1 MIENFLTLPPERRSP
16 TRQVFESTPKR
27 AGSEIGAPQCQS
39 SRGQCQDR
47 PIEKAAF
54 RFLRTTVVK
63 FPVKFPL
70 SPATIMVSALLLS
83 FLLHSDRVQAD
94 GCPAPSFAEARN
106 FPASG
111 CAVSVAV
118 GDFNGDGKNDLVLG
132 TVFPFDCCTFNV
144 PVLLGNGDGTF
155 QPALNSYAGPN
166 PTTVA
171 VGDFNGDSKPDV
183 AVHIASY
190 TKNISVLLGQG
201 DGKFQPLI
209 QSSTVGGFLVPGDF
223 NSDGKLDL
231 ASANYVS
238 FDQNSRTYTNGNLSV
253 VSGNGDGTFSAAT
266 AHIAGLHPFS
276 VAISD
281 FNADGKFDLA
291 VINFGDPYSSPQ
303 TNGSAT
309 VLLGRGDGSF
319 NPAVNYSAG
328 VASVSGAV
336 GDFNGDG
343 TVDLAVANIGSYYQ
357 GSFTNSSV
365 SVLLG
370 KGDGTFQAAV
380 NYDAGAA
387 PVSLGVA
394 DFNGDGKP
402 DLAVANYNSTNVSVL
417 LGNGDGTFKSA
428 ISLSAGG
435 YPAYSPES
443 LAIADFNGDGKPDV
457 AVAVCGGAAVLLN
470 TCPNAGVRLAVAQV
484 NNNVT
489 LFWPLPYT
497 NFVLESAASLRST
510 NWQGFFNETTTNNGR
525 CEITLPF
532 DPPTKFFRLRKP

>member
-1 MIENFLTLPPERRSP
+1 M
-16 TRQVFESTPKR
+16 
-27 AGSEIGAPQCQS
+27 
-39 SRGQCQDR
+39 
-47 PIEKAAF
+47 KASN
-54 RFLRTTVVK
+54 LK
-63 FPVKFPL
+63 PV
-70 SPATIMVSALLLS
+70 ATASALAAM
-83 FLLHSDRVQAD
+83 FLLPHDPAVAG

-118 GDFNGDGKNDLVLG
+118 GDFNGDGKHDLVLG

-155 QPALNSYAGPN
+155 QPALNNYAGPN
-166 PTTVA
+166 PSTVA
-171 VGDFNGDSKPDV
+171 VGDFNGDGKLDV

-190 TKNISVLLGQG
+190 TKNISVLLGQA

-253 VSGNGDGTFSAAT
+253 VLGNGDGTFSAAT
-266 AHIAGLHPFS
+266 AHSAGLHPFS
-276 VAISD
+276 VAVSD

-303 TNGSAT
+303 INGSAT

-319 NPAVNYSAG
+319 NPSFNYSAG
-328 VASVSGAV
+328 VASVSGVV

-343 TVDLAVANIGSYYQ
+343 TQDLAVANLGSYYQ

-370 KGDGTFQAAV
+370 KGDGIFQAAV

-387 PVSLGVA
+387 PVSLAVA

-417 LGNGDGTFKSA
+417 LGQGDGTFQSPVSFRTGQ
-428 ISLSAGG
+428 I
-435 YPAYSPES
+435 PQYSPGS
-443 LAIADFNGDGKPDV
+443 LALGDFDGDGRVDL
-457 AVAVCGGAAVLLN
+457 AVAVGSGVSILLN
-470 TCPNAGVRLAVAQV
+470 TCPNAGVRLTVSRT
-484 NNNVT
+484 NNT
-489 LFWPLPYT
+489 LVLAWPLPYT
-497 NFVLESAASLRST
+497 NFVVESATNLGSMNRQSLSKEITAS
-510 NWQGFFNETTTNNGR
+510 NGR
-525 CEITLPF
+525 CEVTVPF
-532 DPPTKFFRLRKP
+532 DQAQRYFRLRKP